1 MKAIGLDIGTTT
13 VCGVLVDAK
22 TGELLDAKTLTN
34 DSVIESV
41 HTYERTQDADKI
53 LVKCKNILEEYLS
66 EQEDIVSIGVTG
78 QMHGIV
84 YVDEN
89 GVAVS
94 PLYTWQDGRGDL
106 CCPDIQNNIQKKLTV
121 ADSET
126 VENIDNGNKVADNA
140 EVAELGNGAIT
151 YAAEL
156 SKITGYH
163 MASGFGLTTNYYNTK
178 HGLVPEEA
186 KSFCTIPDYVAM
198 SLAGEKR
205 PKMHQTMA
213 ASLGLYNMKAGD
225 FDRTSVEKA
234 GMNPELLPEVA
245 TTSTICGAY
254 TADMEKYPTYAGKTI
269 PVAVAFGDNQA
280 SFLGSVNQDCKVL
293 LNVGTGG
300 QVSVYSEELI
310 KADGIECR
318 PYLKGSYLMA
328 GSSLCGGYSYN
339 LVKRFFEEIYALA
352 GVGCPKD
359 IYSIMNRIAGEA
371 AEKEKTLTVDT
382 RFNGSREN
390 PALTGSI
397 TGLTVD
403 TFHPG
408 DLAYGV
414 LRGLCEELYQFYNV
428 LPENLKDGSH
438 FVGSGNGIR
447 KNPLLQKIASDRFR
461 MKLRIPKYAE
471 EAAYGAVLFSL
482 LASGERETLEDVQRL
497 IRYEA

>member
-22 TGELLDAKTLTN
+22 TGELLDTKTLTN

-41 HTYERTQDADKI
+41 HTYERTQDAGKI

-106 CCPDIQNNIQKKLTV
+106 CCPDIQNDIQKKLTV

-213 ASLGLYNMKAGD
+213 ASLGLYNMEAGD
-225 FDRTSVEKA
+225 FDRTAAEKA

-245 TTSTICGAY
+245 TISTTCGNY
-254 TADMEKYPTYAGKTI
+254 TADVEKYPAYAGKTI

>member
-106 CCPDIQNNIQKKLTV
+106 CCPDIQNDIQKKLTV

-156 SKITGYH
+156 SQLTGYH

-213 ASLGLYNMKAGD
+213 ASLGLYNMEAGD

-254 TADMEKYPTYAGKTI
+254 TADMEKYPAYAGKTI

-428 LPENLKDGSH
+428 LPEKLKDGSH

>member
-106 CCPDIQNNIQKKLTV
+106 CCPDIQNDIQKKLTV

-213 ASLGLYNMKAGD
+213 ASLGLYNMEAGD
-225 FDRTSVEKA
+225 FERMAVEKA

-245 TTSTICGAY
+245 TISTTCGNY
-254 TADMEKYPTYAGKTI
+254 TADAEKYPAYAGKTI

-352 GVGCPKD
+352 DVGCPKD

-371 AEKEKTLTVDT
+371 AEKEKTLAVDT

>member
-1 MKAIGLDIGTTT
+1 M
-13 VCGVLVDAK
+13 
-22 TGELLDAKTLTN
+22 
-34 DSVIESV
+34 
-41 HTYERTQDADKI
+41 
-53 LVKCKNILEEYLS
+53 
-66 EQEDIVSIGVTG
+66 
-78 QMHGIV
+78 
-84 YVDEN
+84 
-89 GVAVS
+89 
-94 PLYTWQDGRGDL
+94 
-106 CCPDIQNNIQKKLTV
+106 
-121 ADSET
+121 
-126 VENIDNGNKVADNA
+126 
-140 EVAELGNGAIT
+140 
-151 YAAEL
+151 
-156 SKITGYH
+156 
-163 MASGFGLTTNYYNTK
+163 
-178 HGLVPEEA
+178 
-186 KSFCTIPDYVAM
+186 
-198 SLAGEKR
+198 
-205 PKMHQTMA
+205 
-213 ASLGLYNMKAGD
+213 
-225 FDRTSVEKA
+225 
-234 GMNPELLPEVA
+234 
-245 TTSTICGAY
+245 
-254 TADMEKYPTYAGKTI
+254 
-269 PVAVAFGDNQA
+269 
-280 SFLGSVNQDCKVL
+280 

-300 QVSVYSEELI
+300 QVSVYSEELV

-352 GVGCPKD
+352 GVDCPKD

-471 EAAYGAVLFSL
+471 EAAYGAVLFSM

>member
-1 MKAIGLDIGTTT
+1 
-13 VCGVLVDAK
+13 
-22 TGELLDAKTLTN
+22 
-34 DSVIESV
+34 
-41 HTYERTQDADKI
+41 
-53 LVKCKNILEEYLS
+53 
-66 EQEDIVSIGVTG
+66 
-78 QMHGIV
+78 
-84 YVDEN
+84 
-89 GVAVS
+89 
-94 PLYTWQDGRGDL
+94 
-106 CCPDIQNNIQKKLTV
+106 
-121 ADSET
+121 
-126 VENIDNGNKVADNA
+126 
-140 EVAELGNGAIT
+140 
-151 YAAEL
+151 
-156 SKITGYH
+156 
-163 MASGFGLTTNYYNTK
+163 
-178 HGLVPEEA
+178 
-186 KSFCTIPDYVAM
+186 
-198 SLAGEKR
+198 
-205 PKMHQTMA
+205 MHQTMA

-234 GMNPELLPEVA
+234 GMNLELLPEVA

-254 TADMEKYPTYAGKTI
+254 TADMEKYPAYAEKTI

>member
-106 CCPDIQNNIQKKLTV
+106 CCPDIQNDIQKKLTV

-126 VENIDNGNKVADNA
+126 VENIDNGNKVANNA

-178 HGLVPEEA
+178 HGLVPEKA

-225 FDRTSVEKA
+225 FDRTAVEKA

-245 TTSTICGAY
+245 TTSTLCGAY
-254 TADMEKYPTYAGKTI
+254 TADMEKYPAYAGKTI

-300 QVSVYSEELI
+300 QVSVYSEELV
-310 KADGIECR
+310 KADGIESR

-352 GVGCPKD
+352 GVDCPKD

-471 EAAYGAVLFSL
+471 EAAYGAVLFSM

>member
-106 CCPDIQNNIQKKLTV
+106 CCPDIQNDIQKKLTV

-126 VENIDNGNKVADNA
+126 VENIDGGNKVANNA

-213 ASLGLYNMKAGD
+213 ASLGLYNMEAGD
-225 FDRTSVEKA
+225 FDRTAAEKA

-254 TADMEKYPTYAGKTI
+254 TADMEKYPAYAGKTI

-371 AEKEKTLTVDT
+371 AEKEKTLAVDT

-428 LPENLKDGSH
+428 LPEKLKDGSH

-471 EAAYGAVLFSL
+471 EAAYGAVLFSM

>member
-106 CCPDIQNNIQKKLTV
+106 CCPDIQNDIQKKLTV

-156 SKITGYH
+156 SQLTGYH

-213 ASLGLYNMKAGD
+213 ASLGLYNMEAGD

-254 TADMEKYPTYAGKTI
+254 TADMEKYPAYAGKTI

-414 LRGLCEELYQFYNV
+414 LLGLCEELYQFYNV
-428 LPENLKDGSH
+428 LPEKLKDGSH

-447 KNPLLQKIASDRFR
+447 KNPLLQKIARDRFR

>member
-106 CCPDIQNNIQKKLTV
+106 CCPDIQNDIQKKLTV

-140 EVAELGNGAIT
+140 EVAKLGNGAIT

-213 ASLGLYNMKAGD
+213 ASLGLYNMEAGD

-245 TTSTICGAY
+245 TTSTLCGAY
-254 TADMEKYPTYAGKTI
+254 IADMEKYPAYAGKTI

-280 SFLGSVNQDCKVL
+280 SFLGSANQDCKVL

-447 KNPLLQKIASDRFR
+447 KNPLLQKIASDRFW

-471 EAAYGAVLFSL
+471 EAAYGAVLFSM

>member
-106 CCPDIQNNIQKKLTV
+106 CCPDIQNDIQKKLTV

-126 VENIDNGNKVADNA
+126 VENIDGGNKVANNA

-186 KSFCTIPDYVAM
+186 RSFCTIPDYVAM

-254 TADMEKYPTYAGKTI
+254 TADMEKYPAYAGKTI

-414 LRGLCEELYQFYNV
+414 LLGLCEELYQFYNV
-428 LPENLKDGSH
+428 LPEKLKDGSH

-447 KNPLLQKIASDRFR
+447 KNPLLQKIARDRFR

>member
-106 CCPDIQNNIQKKLTV
+106 CCPDIQNDIQKKLTV

-126 VENIDNGNKVADNA
+126 VENIDGGNKVANNA

-254 TADMEKYPTYAGKTI
+254 TADMEKYPAYAGKTI

-414 LRGLCEELYQFYNV
+414 LLGLCEELYQFYNV
-428 LPENLKDGSH
+428 LPEKLKDGSH

-447 KNPLLQKIASDRFR
+447 KNPLLQKIARDRFR

>member
-106 CCPDIQNNIQKKLTV
+106 CCPDIQNDIQKKLTV

-156 SKITGYH
+156 SQLTGYH

-213 ASLGLYNMKAGD
+213 ASLGLYNMEAGD

-234 GMNPELLPEVA
+234 GMNPELLPEVV

-254 TADMEKYPTYAGKTI
+254 TADMEKYPAYAGKTI

-428 LPENLKDGSH
+428 LPEKLKDGSH

>member
-66 EQEDIVSIGVTG
+66 EQEDIMSIGVTG

-106 CCPDIQNNIQKKLTV
+106 CCPDIQNDIQKKLTV
-121 ADSET
+121 ADSEI

-140 EVAELGNGAIT
+140 EVAELGNSAIT

-245 TTSTICGAY
+245 TTSTTCGAY
-254 TADMEKYPTYAGKTI
+254 TADMEKYPAYAGKTI

-408 DLAYGV
+408 NLAYGV

-428 LPENLKDGSH
+428 LPEKLKDGSH

>member
-106 CCPDIQNNIQKKLTV
+106 CCPDIQNDIQKKLTV

-126 VENIDNGNKVADNA
+126 VENIDSGNKVADNA
-140 EVAELGNGAIT
+140 EVAKLGNGAIT

-254 TADMEKYPTYAGKTI
+254 TADVEKYPAYAGKTI

>member
-106 CCPDIQNNIQKKLTV
+106 CCPDIQNDIQKKLTV

-140 EVAELGNGAIT
+140 EVAELGNSAIT

-225 FDRTSVEKA
+225 FDRTAVEKA

-245 TTSTICGAY
+245 TISTTCGNY
-254 TADMEKYPTYAGKTI
+254 TADVEKYPAYAGKTI

-359 IYSIMNRIAGEA
+359 IYSIMNQIAGEA

-447 KNPLLQKIASDRFR
+447 KNPLLQKIARDRFR

>member
-106 CCPDIQNNIQKKLTV
+106 CCPDIQNDIQKKLTV

-126 VENIDNGNKVADNA
+126 VENIDGGNKVANNA

-254 TADMEKYPTYAGKTI
+254 TADMEKYPAYAGKTI

-497 IRYEA
+497 VRYEA

>member
-106 CCPDIQNNIQKKLTV
+106 VCADIQKKQPV
-121 ADSET
+121 VDSEGM
-126 VENIDNGNKVADNA
+126 GNTDTESKVADNA
-140 EVAELGNGAIT
+140 ETGESGNVCMT

-254 TADMEKYPTYAGKTI
+254 TADMEKYPAYAGKTI

-414 LRGLCEELYQFYNV
+414 LLGLCEELYQFYNV
-428 LPENLKDGSH
+428 LPEKLKDGSH

-447 KNPLLQKIASDRFR
+447 KNPLLQKIARDRFR

>member
-41 HTYERTQDADKI
+41 HTYERTQDAGKI

-106 CCPDIQNNIQKKLTV
+106 CCPDIQNDIQKKLTV

-126 VENIDNGNKVADNA
+126 VENIDSGNKVADNA
-140 EVAELGNGAIT
+140 EVAKLGNGAIT

-213 ASLGLYNMKAGD
+213 ASLGLYNMEAGD

-254 TADMEKYPTYAGKTI
+254 TADMEKYPAYAGKTI

-371 AEKEKTLTVDT
+371 AEKEKTLAVDT

-428 LPENLKDGSH
+428 LPEKLKDGSH